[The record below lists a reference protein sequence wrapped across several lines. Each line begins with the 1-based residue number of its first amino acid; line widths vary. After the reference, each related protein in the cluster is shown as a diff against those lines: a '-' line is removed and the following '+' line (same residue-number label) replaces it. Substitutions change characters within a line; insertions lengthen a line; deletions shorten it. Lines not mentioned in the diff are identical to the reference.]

1 MEVIGTNG
9 TRRVSAPPQSLDSPD
24 SPKTP
29 VAAGEDDGLSPVQ
42 RRLWFLNRLQEYGAG
57 ETLARATRLTGALD
71 LAALRDALGDLL
83 ARHDLLRTVHAERD
97 GRCRPVL
104 RPAHEP
110 FAALAAR
117 AADAAGLGQELA
129 AAAGLRFDLT
139 RDIPLR
145 AEVFT
150 LAPDEHVLLLVLH
163 RVAGDEASWRPLL
176 DDLARAY
183 AARARG
189 ERPAD
194 GDRPAQYAESA
205 ARQAAAYGTAERP
218 SSAAAAELEF
228 WRGTLAGAPEQL
240 QLPADRTRPAVATY
254 RSARL
259 HLSLDARRHRAVEE
273 VAARTGTDVFAVLHA
288 ALAVALGRFGAGR
301 DLALGTTVSTR
312 ARTGPA
318 VVGPLEN
325 TVVLRTA
332 VPDGGSFTELV
343 RACAATAAAARAH
356 GGLPFPWL
364 LEAVRPDRAL
374 NRHPLC
380 QVVLDVAGPVPAPDA
395 FGGLAALTW
404 DVPAGRSPYDLSV
417 RAVPEHEDG
426 VPRGMDV
433 LVDYSRELFD
443 EPTARRLAEAV
454 LRLLAD
460 ATDAPERALDTF
472 DILDGVERDRLLTR
486 WNDTARPVPD
496 SGIADLFEARVRAC
510 PQAPALVHAGRT
522 TTYAELDVR
531 ANRIARALAARGAA
545 PGAFVALVLPR
556 GTDLVASLLAVAK
569 TGAAYLPID
578 PEYPA
583 ERIAYALS
591 DTGPVTAV
599 TDRRTA
605 ERLSASGARTL
616 VLDDADTRRELAAL
630 PDTAPMRRT
639 LRGADQAAY
648 VIYTSGST
656 GRPKGVVV
664 GRRAL
669 ANFLSSMAQLL
680 PLTPADV
687 WTAVTTVAFD
697 IAALELYLPL
707 TSGAT
712 LVLADQDTVRDPRA
726 LADLISATGTTIV
739 QATPGLWQA
748 LCEQQPQAVRGLRM
762 AVGGEALPSALAA
775 TMRELGA
782 EAVNLYGP
790 TETTIWS
797 TAARLERRPGAP
809 AIGRPIANTRV
820 YVLDAALRPVPTGVA
835 GDLYIGGAGVAHG
848 YQGRPGLTAERFV
861 ADPWSGEPGARLYRT
876 GDVARWAA
884 DGNLE
889 FLGRGDHQVK
899 VRGFRIELGEIE
911 AVLERHADVAQ
922 AVVVAR
928 EPRPGDMRLLAYT
941 VPAAGRQPDP
951 ARLREHVASVLPDYM
966 TPAAVIPLTELPL
979 TPNGKADRAALPVPV
994 LEPATTSRAPR
1005 VAREEQLHD
1014 LFCEVLGVDRTG
1026 IDDSFFDLGGHS
1038 LLATRLV
1045 SRIRAALDSDVS
1057 VRDLFE
1063 APTVAA
1069 LAQRLGGSP
1078 AGPGPRRSGRGGPLP
1093 LSYGQRRLWFLHEYE
1108 PGGTEY
1114 NSPLAMRL
1122 TGALDPESA
1131 ERALRALVARH
1142 EALRTTFEVVDG
1154 HGTQRVHEPGPV
1166 PVRHLDLSARPAP
1179 ERDRELDRLLREHAG
1194 RSFDLRHGPLLRV
1207 ALVRLAGRE
1216 HVLLLDMH
1224 HIITDG
1230 WSKDVLAREF
1240 CALYEEAATGT
1251 AAGLEP
1257 LPVSYAD
1264 YAGWQRAE
1272 EERRS
1277 GAGPREDLEYWR
1289 HQLAGVSPLE
1299 LPTDRPRPA
1308 VRTSAGD
1315 QHVFSVPA
1323 QLAEDVA
1330 GLSRNQQTTLFGTLV
1345 AAVQLLLSR
1354 YGRQRDVAVGTIVSG
1369 RDRVE
1374 LENVLGYFVNTLV
1387 LRGEVRPEMTVG
1399 EFLAETRRTVL
1410 EALTHQEL
1418 PFDRLVEELQPER
1431 DQSRTPLF
1439 QVAVTLK
1446 RAQTVTSSRL
1456 RAEEIPVPRTSAMFD
1471 LGFEFEDR
1479 DGEVSCRVEYNT
1491 GLFDRSTVERM
1502 SGHLLVLLAAMA
1514 SGAGRTLG
1522 GLPLMAEEERR
1533 LVTERWSRPAGSPD
1547 HAGHRSVP
1555 ALLAEQARRAPRA
1568 SAVVSADRKL
1578 TFGELHAWADALAHR
1593 LVDRGV
1599 RPGTVVAVRAG
1610 RGIEMTVGQLA
1621 VLKAGGA
1628 CLPLDPALPTDRT
1641 AYMLRDAG
1649 VPVVVT
1655 QRHLA
1660 DGPVPEG
1667 GRVLYVEDAD
1677 GQPAAGP
1684 PAVETGPHDL
1694 AYVFYTSGST
1704 GRPKGVQIEHG
1715 NVLNLL
1721 AWYRDYYQ
1729 VGPEDRASQLVAPGF
1744 DPTVL
1749 EQWGNLG
1756 AGASLW
1762 FVPDGQLDDPYLLTE
1777 WIAANRITLAVI
1789 PAPRL
1794 ESVLDQP
1801 GVYKGELRYMLTG
1814 ADVVRRRLPADAPF
1828 TLINHYGPTETTV
1841 LTTAAV
1847 LRERGDASDD
1857 RPPPIGSAIAGTRTY
1872 VLDEHRNP
1880 VPVGVPGELYVGGRG
1895 VARGYLGRPEL
1906 TDARFVPDPFAAQGR
1921 LYRTGDLVRWLPDG
1935 ELDFLGRL
1943 DNQVKVRGYRIE
1955 LGEVETALTRL
1966 PGVAKAAVV
1975 ATADGSG
1982 SAVLTGY
1989 VVPDGDGGEPAPERL
2004 RERLGTGLPEY
2015 MVPSHILVL
2024 AAFPETSSGKI
2035 DRNALPKPPARPD
2048 GRRAYTAPR
2057 NAVERALARIWEQ
2070 VLGIERIGALDD
2082 LAALG
2087 ASSVLTLQTVSRI
2100 REDIGVTVSVRAVFT
2115 ARTISELAGVVRA
2128 HARTQLRRPEPG
2140 ATTRTSARGE

>member
-1 MEVIGTNG
+1 MTGTG
-9 TRRVSAPPQSLDSPD
+9 GIRRVSSPSQSLDSPD

-29 VAAGEDDGLSPVQ
+29 VAATEGDGLSPVQ
-42 RRLWFLNRLQEYGAG
+42 RRLWFLNRLQESGAG

-71 LAALRDALGDLL
+71 PAALRDALGDLL
-83 ARHDLLRTVHAERD
+83 ARHDLLRTVLTEHE
-97 GRCRPVL
+97 GRCRPER

-110 FAALAAR
+110 FAGLAVR
-117 AADAAGLGQELA
+117 ATDADTLDEELAGAAGR
-129 AAAGLRFDLT
+129 RFDLT

-145 AEVFT
+145 AEVFSI
-150 LAPDEHVLLLVLH
+150 APDAHVLLLVLH

-176 DDLARAY
+176 GDLAAAY
-183 AARARG
+183 AVRARG
-189 ERPAD
+189 GRPAD
-194 GDRPAQYAESA
+194 GDRPAQYARSA
-205 ARQAAAYGTAERP
+205 ARQAGVLGTAERP
-218 SSAAAAELEF
+218 SAVAASELEF
-228 WRGTLAGAPEQL
+228 WRDTLAGAPEQL

-254 RSARL
+254 AGARL
-259 HLSLDARRHRAVEE
+259 RLRLDTRRHRAV
-273 VAARTGTDVFAVLHA
+273 AALAERTGTDVFAVLHA
-288 ALAVALGRFGAGR
+288 ALAAALGRFAATR
-301 DLALGTTVSTR
+301 DLTLGTTVSTR
-312 ARTGPA
+312 ARSEPD

-332 VPDGGSFTELV
+332 VPDGVNFTELV
-343 RACAATAAAARAH
+343 GSCAATAAAARAH
-356 GGLPFPWL
+356 GELPFPWL

-380 QVVLDVAGPVPAPDA
+380 QVVLDVAAPVPAPDT
-395 FGGLAALTW
+395 FGDLAAHTW
-404 DVPAGRSPYDLSV
+404 DVPATRSPYDLHV
-417 RAVPEHEDG
+417 RAVPEERDG
-426 VPRGMDV
+426 APRGMDI

-443 EPTARRLAEAV
+443 EPTARRMAEAV

-460 ATDAPERALDTF
+460 ATDAPERALDAF
-472 DILDGVERDRLLTR
+472 DILDDAERDRLLTR
-486 WNDTARPVPD
+486 WNATARPIPD
-496 SGIADLFEARVRAC
+496 STVADLFEARARAC
-510 PQAPALVHAGRT
+510 PDAPAVVYAGRT
-522 TTYAELDVR
+522 TSYAELDAR
-531 ANRIARALAARGAA
+531 ANRIARALALRGAA
-545 PGAFVALVLPR
+545 PGAFVGLVLPR
-556 GTDLVASLLAVAK
+556 GTDLVACLLAVAK

-583 ERIAYALS
+583 ERITYALS
-591 DTGPVTAV
+591 DTGPVTVV
-599 TDRRTA
+599 TDTRTA
-605 ERLSASGARTL
+605 GRLSASGAATL
-616 VLDDADTRRELAAL
+616 VLDDADTARELAAL
-630 PDTAPMRRT
+630 PDTAPVETARRT
-639 LRGADQAAY
+639 LGGADQAAY

-669 ANFLSSMAQLL
+669 ANFLSSMGELL

-687 WTAVTTVAFD
+687 WTAVTTIAFD

-707 TSGAT
+707 TRGAT
-712 LVLADQDTVRDPRA
+712 LVLADQDTVRDPQA
-726 LADLISATGTTIV
+726 LAELITTTGTTV
-739 QATPGLWQA
+739 MQATPSLWHA

-809 AIGRPIANTRV
+809 AIGRPIANTRI

-835 GDLYIGGAGVAHG
+835 GDLYIGGAGLAHG

-911 AVLERHADVAQ
+911 TVLERHADVAK
-922 AVVVAR
+922 AVVVAK
-928 EPRPGDMRLLAYT
+928 EIRPGDVRLLAYT
-941 VPAAGRQPDP
+941 VPAAGRRPEP
-951 ARLREHVASVLPDYM
+951 SRLREHVAATLPDYM
-966 TPAAVIPLTELPL
+966 VPAVVVPLAELPL
-979 TPNGKADRAALPVPV
+979 TPNGKADRAALPVPA
-994 LEPATTSRAPR
+994 LAPATARRAPR

-1014 LFCEVLGVDRTG
+1014 LFCEVLGVDRIG

-1045 SRIRAALDSDVS
+1045 SRVRAVLDGEVS
-1057 VRDLFE
+1057 VRTLFE

-1069 LAQRLGGSP
+1069 LAQRLGGPP
-1078 AGPGPRRSGRGGPLP
+1078 AGSAPRRADHDGPLP

-1114 NSPLAMRL
+1114 NSPLALRL
-1122 TGALDPESA
+1122 TGELDPGAA
-1131 ERALRALVARH
+1131 ERALRALVERH
-1142 EALRTTFEVVDG
+1142 EALRTTFDVVDG
-1154 HGTQRVHEPGPV
+1154 QGTQRVHAPGPV
-1166 PVRHLDLSARPAP
+1166 PVRHLDLSGRPAAERGP
-1179 ERDRELDRLLREHAG
+1179 ELERTLREHAAA
-1194 RSFDLRHGPLLRV
+1194 SFDLRHGPLLRV
-1207 ALVRLAGRE
+1207 ALVRLAERE

-1251 AAGLEP
+1251 AAGLDP

-1289 HQLAGVSPLE
+1289 QRLAGVSPLE
-1299 LPTDRPRPA
+1299 LPTDRPRPP

-1315 QHVFSVPA
+1315 EHVFPVPA
-1323 QLAEDVA
+1323 ELAHRIAE
-1330 GLSRNQQTTLFGTLV
+1330 LSREQQTTLFGTLV

-1354 YGRQRDVAVGTIVSG
+1354 YGRQSDVAVGTIVSG

-1387 LRGEVRPEMTVG
+1387 LRGEVRPEMTVA

-1431 DQSRTPLF
+1431 DPSRTPLF

-1446 RAQTVTSSRL
+1446 RVQTVGSARL
-1456 RAEEIPVPRTSAMFD
+1456 RAEEITVPRATAMFD
-1471 LGFEFEDR
+1471 LGLEFEDR
-1479 DGEVSCRVEYNT
+1479 NGALSCRMEYNT
-1491 GLFDRSTVERM
+1491 DLFDRSTVERM
-1502 SGHLLVLLAAMA
+1502 AEHLLVLLAAMS
-1514 SGAGRTLG
+1514 SGAERALG
-1522 GLPLMAEEERR
+1522 GLPLMTERERR
-1533 LVTERWSRPAGSPD
+1533 LVTEEWSHPAASPAD
-1547 HAGHRSVP
+1547 TGHRSVH

-1568 SAVVSADRKL
+1568 SAVVCADREL

-1593 LVDRGV
+1593 LVACGV
-1599 RPGTVVAVRAG
+1599 RPGTVVAVRAA
-1610 RGIEMTVGQLA
+1610 RGMEMTVGQLA

-1628 CLPLDPALPTDRT
+1628 CLPLDPALPADRA

-1667 GRVLYVEDAD
+1667 GRTLYVEDAEGEAVD
-1677 GQPAAGP
+1677 GP
-1684 PAVETGPHDL
+1684 PGVETGRHDL

-1704 GRPKGVQIEHG
+1704 GQPKGVQIEHG

-1721 AWYRDYYQ
+1721 WWYRDYYQ
-1729 VGPEDRASQLVAPGF
+1729 VGPADRASQLVAPGF

-1749 EQWGNLG
+1749 EQWGNLA

-1762 FVPDGQLDDPYLLTE
+1762 FVPDAQLDDPYLLTE
-1777 WIAANRITLAVI
+1777 WIADHGITLAVV

-1801 GVYKGELRYMLTG
+1801 GVHKGRLRYMLTG

-1828 TLINHYGPTETTV
+1828 TLVNHYGPTEATV

-1847 LRERGDASDD
+1847 LRMRGDASDD
-1857 RPPPIGSAIAGTRTY
+1857 RLPSIGTAITGTRTY
-1872 VLDEHRNP
+1872 VLDERRNP
-1880 VPVGVPGELYVGGRG
+1880 VPIGVPGELYVGGRG
-1895 VARGYLGRPEL
+1895 LARGYLGRPEL
-1906 TDARFVPDPFAAQGR
+1906 TAERFVPNPFAPRER

-1935 ELDFLGRL
+1935 DLDFLGRL

-1955 LGEVETALTRL
+1955 LGEVENALLRL

-1975 ATADGSG
+1975 ADGGGSG

-1989 VVPDGDGGEPAPERL
+1989 VVPDGDGEPDPERL
-2004 RERLGTGLPEY
+2004 RARLGADLPEY

-2024 AAFPETSSGKI
+2024 DTFPETSSGKI

-2057 NAVERALARIWEQ
+2057 NAVEKALARIWEQ
-2070 VLGIERIGALDD
+2070 VLGIERIGVLDD

-2115 ARTISELAGVVRA
+2115 
-2128 HARTQLRRPEPG
+2128 
-2140 ATTRTSARGE
+2140 